1 MAIIYNPNQRIF
13 TLHTKHS
20 TYQMKVDSLGYLLHL
35 YYGAKNNSS
44 MEYVLTYADRGFSG
58 NPYAAG
64 ADRTYSL
71 DALPQEFP
79 TLGTGDYRNI
89 ALDIKN
95 SRGIESTNLLYKKHE
110 IRKGKYA
117 LQGLPAVWA
126 DEAGAETL
134 EIVLADENAGI
145 EAHLLYGVL
154 EEVDVITRSAVIRNI
169 GTETVTIEK
178 AAAAC
183 LDFVSG
189 NYDVI
194 RFYGK
199 HAFERN
205 PERTALGHGTIAFGS
220 RRGTSSHQY
229 NPAVIL
235 AEQGT
240 TEDAGNCYGM
250 LMVYSGNFSCE
261 AERDQYNQTRLLMG
275 LNDELFSYPLAAGD
289 TFTVPEVIL
298 SYSGK
303 GLSALSQQYHNCIR
317 NHVCRS
323 KYVHMSR
330 PVLINSWEAAYFDFT
345 GETIVNLAKEAASLG
360 IDMVVM
366 DDGWFGKRD
375 DDNSSLGD
383 WYVNEKKLGGSLS
396 ELIRRVHEQ
405 GVKFGIWIEPEMVN
419 EDSDLYRAHP
429 DWAIQIPGRKPIRS
443 RNQLLLDFSRKEV
456 RDQVFEQICAVL
468 DQGEIDYV
476 KWDMNRSMADV
487 YAGNL
492 TYDYVLGVYD
502 FMERL
507 TSRYPD
513 MLLEGCSGGGGRF
526 DAGMLYYSPQIWC
539 SDNTDAI
546 NRTRIQYGTS
556 FFYPVSAMGAHVSAV
571 PNHQTGRVT
580 SFHTRGVTAMA
591 GTFGYELN
599 PALLSDEEKAQ
610 IREQIQTYKKYER
623 LINEGTY
630 WRLSD
635 PIHDEIAA
643 WMSVSKE
650 QDRALVSVVRLM
662 AEANQAAVYVRL
674 RGLKPEA
681 VYLEEYS
688 GKQYSGAALMHT
700 GIVLPF
706 FTHEY
711 EAYQFS
717 FVELTEALHLYE
729 KVGAW
734 CEDKQEYER
743 RVISLFGGSGSG
755 KTTIAKAL
763 QQYLLNDGIGC
774 YLLSGD
780 DYPHRIPKRND
791 EERLRIFEESGE
803 DGLRD
808 YLGTPEEIDFDCINE
823 VLAAFHAGENTITL
837 RHMGREDGEIFS
849 EETSFEGIR
858 VLIVEWTHG
867 GSEYLEGVDLPVFL
881 ESSPEE
887 TRERRIRRNRDA
899 NAASPFINM
908 VVELEGEKLKRQR
921 NRAKLIVGKDKKV
934 YEQ

>member
-1 MAIIYNPNQRIF
+1 MAMIYNPNKRIF

-20 TYQMKVDSLGYLLHL
+20 TYQMQVDSLGYLLHL
-35 YYGAKNNSS
+35 YYGAKSNSS

-64 ADRTYSL
+64 EDRTYSL

-89 ALDIKN
+89 ALNIKN
-95 SRGIESTNLLYKKHE
+95 AEGIESVDLHYQRYE

-126 DEAGAETL
+126 GEHEAETL

-145 EAHLLYGVL
+145 EVHLLYGVL

-240 TEDAGNCYGM
+240 TEEAGNCYGM

-298 SYSGK
+298 SYSQN

-345 GETIVNLAKEAASLG
+345 GETIVDLAKEAASLG

-599 PALLSDEEKAQ
+599 PALLSDEEKQQ
-610 IREQIQTYKKYER
+610 IREQIASYKKYER

-734 CEDKQEYER
+734 CEDKQEDER
-743 RVISLFGGSGSG
+743 LVISLFGGSGSG
-755 KTTIAKAL
+755 KTTIAGAL

-774 YLLSGD
+774 FLLGGD

-808 YLGTPEEIDFDCINE
+808 YLGTPQEIDFDRINE
-823 VLAAFHAGENTITL
+823 VLADFHAGKNTITL

>member
-1 MAIIYNPNQRIF
+1 
-13 TLHTKHS
+13 
-20 TYQMKVDSLGYLLHL
+20 
-35 YYGAKNNSS
+35 

-117 LQGLPAVWA
+117 LPGLPAVWA
-126 DEAGAETL
+126 DEAEAQTL
-134 EIVLADENAGI
+134 EIVLADENAGM
-145 EAHLLYGVL
+145 EVHLLYGVL
-154 EEVDVITRSAVIRNI
+154 EEADVITRSAVIRNI

-205 PERTALGHGTIAFGS
+205 VERTVLGHGTIAFGS

-240 TEDAGNCYGM
+240 TEEAGNCYGM
-250 LMVYSGNFSCE
+250 LMVYSGNFFCE

-298 SYSGK
+298 SYSQN

-556 FFYPVSAMGAHVSAV
+556 FFYPVSAVGAHVSAV

-599 PALLSDEEKAQ
+599 PALLSDEEKQ
-610 IREQIQTYKKYER
+610 QVREQIASYKKYER

-674 RGLKPEA
+674 RGLKPKA

-734 CEDKQEYER
+734 CEDKQEHER
-743 RVISLFGGSGSG
+743 LVISLFGGSGSG
-755 KTTIAKAL
+755 KTTIAGAL

-774 YLLSGD
+774 FLLGGD

-808 YLGTPEEIDFDCINE
+808 YLGTPQEIDFDRINE
-823 VLAAFHAGENTITL
+823 VIADFHAGKNTITL